1 MAEMKLTNEMFQTEV
16 INSEIPVL
24 VDFYADWC
32 GPCKMLGP
40 VIADLAKEYEGRVK
54 VAKANV
60 DEQMELAQ
68 KFRVVSIPT
77 ILIFNKGE
85 VVKQFVG
92 FTAKKQLAE
101 ALDSVLA

>member
-1 MAEMKLTNEMFQTEV
+1 MAEIKLTSEMFQTEV
-16 INSEIPVL
+16 MNSEIPVL

-92 FTAKKQLAE
+92 FTAKQQLAE
-101 ALDSVLA
+101 ALDAVL